1 MATNEETSRGSLQI
15 FVEKLNSAGG
25 VSLSNNY
32 DVEFY
37 WNKNNSASLIKQLK
51 EKANMKID
59 GGALDTNDYKAF
71 SITSMC
77 DEAQLPNVQAM
88 TGTVTGRYMGEGQI
102 NYPHTKM
109 YSDFQLSWL
118 SDANMSSLK
127 FLNAWYSFIFQEFDG
142 NGQKIFSSNQTNL
155 DLGKLKQESRSKN
168 QVSRSKRVRLN
179 FPDAY
184 LADIVIT
191 KTERGKN
198 APNSRASIAYTM
210 IDCFPYSI
218 DAVPLSYGASQITKV
233 TANFYYSRYTYS
245 MNDISNFP
253 G

>member
-1 MATNEETSRGSLQI
+1 MATGKPAGSMKTFI
-15 FVEKLNSAGG
+15 DKLSSAGG

-32 DVEFY
+32 DIEFY
-37 WNKNNSASLIKQLK
+37 WSKDNSASLIKEFQK
-51 EKANMKID
+51 NADIKIKS
-59 GGALDTNDYKAF
+59 GGALDTDNYKAF

-118 SDANMSSLK
+118 SDANMSALK
-127 FLNAWYSFIFQEFDG
+127 MLNCWYSFIFQEFGDSG
-142 NGQKIFSSNQTNL
+142 EKITYSSQKGAN
-155 DLGKLKQESRSKN
+155 LGKLKEASRSKN
-168 QVSRSKRVRLN
+168 QVSRGKKVRLN

-191 KTERGKN
+191 KTERGIN

-218 DAVPLSYGASQITKV
+218 DAVPLSFGASQVTKI
-233 TANFYYSRYTYS
+233 TANFYYSRYSYA
-245 MNDISNFP
+245 MNDISNF
-253 G
+253 GG